1 MPGQVVKVLDV
12 DPELGETLT
21 TEQFRAASSTV
32 RALKISLPDGEW
44 SPPSW
49 PAEVRAGLGL
59 LVLDG
64 LLIRRIQLGGRFAAE
79 LLGPGDLL
87 RPWQEDDEV
96 ASVSR
101 TSGWR
106 CLRDC
111 AVAILDLDFAR
122 RIAPFPE
129 IQGQLTARTLRR
141 SRNLAVTIAIL
152 NQPKVDVRLLMLL
165 WHMADRWGVLRDGH
179 VLLPAQLPHAV
190 LAELLTARRPTVT
203 TALGALQQAG
213 RITHTLDGWLLHL
226 PPPGELGEVA
236 EGSS

>member
-12 DPELGETLT
+12 DPELGEMLT
-21 TEQFRAASSTV
+21 SEQLRSAAPTV
-32 RALKISLPDGEW
+32 RALKISFPDGQW
-44 SPPSW
+44 RPSAW

-64 LLIRRIQLGGRFAAE
+64 LLIRRIELAGRFAAE

-87 RPWQEDDEV
+87 RPWQEDDDL

-111 AVAILDLDFAR
+111 SVAVLDLDFAK

-129 IQGQLTARTLRR
+129 IQGQLMARTLRR

-152 NQPKVDVRLLMLL
+152 NQPKVDARLLMLL
-165 WHMADRWGVLRDGH
+165 WHMADRWGVLRGGE

-203 TALGALQQAG
+203 TALGTLQQTG
-213 RITHTLDGWLLHL
+213 RITHTLDGWVLHQ
-226 PPPGELGEVA
+226 PPPGALSEVA
-236 EGSS
+236 AGST

>member
-12 DPELGETLT
+12 DPELGEMLT
-21 TEQFRAASSTV
+21 SEQLRAAAPTV
-32 RALKISLPDGEW
+32 RALMVSLPDGPW
-44 SPPSW
+44 SPAAW
-49 PAEVRAGLGL
+49 PPDVRAGLGL

-64 LLIRRIQLGGRFAAE
+64 LLIRRVQIGGRFAAE
-79 LLGPGDLL
+79 LLGPGDML
-87 RPWQEDDEV
+87 RPWQEDDDV

-101 TSGWR
+101 SSGWR

-111 AVAILDLDFAR
+111 SVAILDLDFAR

-129 IQGQLTARTLRR
+129 IQGQLMARTLRR

-165 WHMADRWGVLRDGH
+165 WHMADRWGVLRNGE

-203 TALGALQQAG
+203 TALGTLQQSG
-213 RITHTLDGWLLHL
+213 RITHSLNGWVLHS
-226 PPPGELGEVA
+226 PPPGELSEVVD
-236 EGSS
+236 GSI

>member
-12 DPELGETLT
+12 DPELGELLT
-21 TEQFRAASSTV
+21 PEQLRDAAPTV
-32 RALKISLPDGEW
+32 RALKASFPDGPW
-44 SPPSW
+44 KPPAW
-49 PAEVRAGLGL
+49 PPEVRAGLGL

-64 LLIRRIQLGGRFAAE
+64 LLDQAHQLSGRFAAE
-79 LLGPGDLL
+79 LLGPGDVL

-111 AVAILDLDFAR
+111 SVAILDLDFAQ
-122 RIAPFPE
+122 RIAPYPE
-129 IQGQLTARTLRR
+129 IQGQLMARTLRR

-152 NQPKVDVRLLMLL
+152 NQPKVDLRLLMLL
-165 WHMADRWGVLRDGH
+165 WHMADRWGVLRDGE

-203 TALGALQQAG
+203 TALGTLQQTG
-213 RITHTLDGWLLHL
+213 RITHTLDGWVLHS
-226 PPPGELGEVA
+226 PPPGELSEVA
-236 EGSS
+236 DGST

>member
-1 MPGQVVKVLDV
+1 MAGQVVKVLDV
-12 DPELGETLT
+12 DPELGELLT
-21 TEQFRAASSTV
+21 PEQLKAAAPTV
-32 RALKISLPDGEW
+32 RALKISLPDGQW
-44 SPPSW
+44 SQPGW

-64 LLIRRIQLGGRFAAE
+64 LLVRRIQIGGRFAAE
-79 LLGPGDLL
+79 LLGPGDVL
-87 RPWQEDDEV
+87 RPWQEDDAV

-111 AVAILDLDFAR
+111 SVAVLDLDFAR

-129 IQGQLTARTLRR
+129 ITGQLMARTLRR

-152 NQPKVDVRLLMLL
+152 NQPKIDLRLLMLL
-165 WHMADRWGVLRDGH
+165 WHMADRWGVLRNGE
-179 VLLPAQLPHAV
+179 VLLPAQLPHNV

-203 TALGALQQAG
+203 TALGTLQQSG
-213 RITHTLDGWLLHL
+213 RVTHTLSGWVLHA
-226 PPPGELGEVA
+226 PPPGELSEIV
-236 EGSS
+236 EESI

>member
-12 DPELGETLT
+12 DPELGELLSPGRFK
-21 TEQFRAASSTV
+21 EAALTV
-32 RALKISLPDGEW
+32 RALRTSIPDGEW
-44 SPPSW
+44 AALAW
-49 PAEVRAGLGL
+49 PFEVRAGLGL
-59 LVLDG
+59 LVLEG

-79 LLGPGDLL
+79 LLGPGDVL

-111 AVAILDLDFAR
+111 SVAVLDLDFAR

-129 IQGQLTARTLRR
+129 IQGQLMARTLRR

-152 NQPKVDVRLLMLL
+152 NQPKVDLRLLMLL
-165 WHMADRWGVLRDGH
+165 WHMADRWGRLRDGE
-179 VLLPAQLPHAV
+179 VLLPTQLPHAV

-203 TALGALQQAG
+203 TALGSLQRTG
-213 RITHTLDGWLLHL
+213 RITHTLNGWVLHA
-226 PPPGELGEVA
+226 PPPGELSELA
-236 EGSS
+236 DGSS